1 MTSKLAFAVLTFVLA
16 FASQSRPQSAPAIR
30 PAIKFTD
37 VTKSAGIN
45 FINASSPE
53 KKYIVES
60 MSGGV
65 AMFDYD
71 NDGRLDIYLVNSYTV
86 EAALAKRPR
95 PHAALYHNLGGGKF
109 EEVAAKAGIDDP
121 GWAMGVSVADYDNDG
136 FDDLYVTCFGPNK
149 LYRNL
154 GNGKFE
160 DVTTKAGVG
169 VARFST
175 GAAWGDYDRDG
186 KPDLFVA
193 GYVDFKLDELPQ
205 FGKGAQCQY
214 RGIPVQ
220 CGPRGL
226 AGAGDTLYH
235 NNGDG
240 TFTDVSKKAKVD
252 DPNGLYGLGVMWTD
266 FDDDGWP
273 DIFVAND
280 TTPNFAYRN
289 NHDGTFTEIG
299 FPSGLA
305 VDENGNEQACM
316 GVSIGDYDRDGRLD
330 LIVTNF
336 ADDYDTI
343 YHKNADGTFSDVTRA
358 TKTVEPGLPY
368 LKWGV
373 KFFDFDND
381 GWLDLFVANGH
392 VYPQVEG
399 AYPDGMYAQ
408 RKLLYRNLH
417 DGTFSEIAAEAG
429 EALLK
434 RRVSRGAAFGDYDED
449 GDIDV
454 IVNELDGAPTLLR
467 NDGGNQAGNWI
478 SVKLIGTGKSNR
490 NAVGARVK
498 LTAGGLT
505 QLDEVHAGDSYLS
518 HSDWRLHF
526 GLGNAREVSELVVQW
541 PSGAAEKIGKP
552 PINRSVTIVEG
563 KGIVDDASR
572 AKPQKK

>member
-1 MTSKLAFAVLTFVLA
+1 MLFKAEFACLILALSLVGV
-16 FASQSRPQSAPAIR
+16 SQSKPEPKKSAV
-30 PAIKFTD
+30 KFTD
-37 VTKSAGIN
+37 VAQSAGIN
-45 FINASSPE
+45 FVNASSPE

-65 AMFDYD
+65 AMFDFD
-71 NDGRLDIYLVNSYTV
+71 NDERLDIYLVNSNTV
-86 EAALAKRPR
+86 EASLAKKPR
-95 PHAALYHNLGGGKF
+95 PKAALYRNLGNGRF
-109 EEVAAKAGIDDP
+109 EEIAAKAGVDDP
-121 GWAMGVSVADYDNDG
+121 GWTMGVSVADYDNDG

-160 DVTTKAGVG
+160 DVTGKAGIG
-169 VARFST
+169 DPRFST

-186 KPDLFVA
+186 DLDLFVA
-193 GYVDFKLDELPQ
+193 NYVDFKLDELPQ

-226 AGAGDTLYH
+226 LGGGDTLYR
-235 NNGDG
+235 NNGNG
-240 TFTDVSKKAKVD
+240 TFTDVSKQAKVN

-299 FPSGLA
+299 FTSGLA

-316 GVSIGDYDRDGRLD
+316 GVSIGDYDRDGRFD
-330 LIVTNF
+330 LVVTNF
-336 ADDYDTI
+336 ADDYNTL
-343 YHKNADGTFSDVTRA
+343 YHKNADGTFSDASRA
-358 TKTVEPGLPY
+358 TKTADASLPF
-368 LKWGV
+368 LGWGV
-373 KFFDFDND
+373 KLFDYDND

-399 AYPDGMYAQ
+399 AYPGGMYGQ
-408 RKLLYRNLH
+408 RKLLYRNLR
-417 DGTFSEIAAEAG
+417 DGTFAEVAAETG

-449 GDIDV
+449 GDVDV
-454 IVNELDGAPTLLR
+454 IVNELDGAPMLLR

-478 SVKLIGTGKSNR
+478 SLKLIGAGKSNR

-498 LTAGGLT
+498 LTAGGST
-505 QLDEVHAGDSYLS
+505 QIGEVHAGDSYLS

-526 GLGNAREVSELVVQW
+526 GLGAANAVTELAIQW
-541 PSGAAEKIGKP
+541 PSGATEKIAKP
-552 PINRSVTIVEG
+552 TINRSLTILEG
-563 KGIVDDASR
+563 KGILDDR
-572 AKPQKK
+572 TKTEPQKK